1 MNHQRFAGVLRLG
14 LSMLLMAVIWL
25 QVLPWIAAQPKMAAH
40 LRRLENQGIDPGAM
54 FYTELDAMAP
64 ILHRLERR

>member
-14 LSMLLMAVIWL
+14 LSMLLIAVFWL

-40 LRRLENQGIDPGAM
+40 LRRLENQGIDPCAM
-54 FYTELDAMAP
+54 FYTELDAMTP
-64 ILHRLERR
+64 ILHRLEHR